1 MSQNMNIKD
10 GTCCSP
16 AVAGLRRLK
25 LANGA
30 EVGIIGLDAVM
41 EGLYGEKK
49 AADETI
55 VSEMIQRLSKQNYF
69 SPSAIKTYEELL
81 LSEYQSYHAK
91 KAALMKKENELMTTQ
106 ENNQN
111 TKKKG
116 LFGLFKGEKKTNESS
131 CCNMKIVPKEP
142 LVKES
147 KSSCCNMKIVP
158 KEQVA
163 VENSDKKGNCDC
175 GKC

>member
-16 AVAGLRRLK
+16 AISGLRRLK

-41 EGLYGEKK
+41 ERLYAEGK

-69 SPSAIKTYEELL
+69 SPSA
-81 LSEYQSYHAK
+81 H
-91 KAALMKKENELMTTQ
+91 
-106 ENNQN
+106 QN
-111 TKKKG
+111 
-116 LFGLFKGEKKTNESS
+116 L
-131 CCNMKIVPKEP
+131 
-142 LVKES
+142 
-147 KSSCCNMKIVP
+147 
-158 KEQVA
+158 
-163 VENSDKKGNCDC
+163 
-175 GKC
+175 